1 MKSLLALLL
10 SSFCIA
16 SLRSLLRSS
25 TRFAVLAVSL
35 CSALHSSFAAPLR
48 PNIILIN
55 IDDLGYADISPF
67 GGKVPTPQ
75 LDRMAKEGMKLTS
88 HYAAPVCSPSRA
100 AMMTGCYPKR
110 VLPIPGVLFPAAA
123 VGLNPNQTTVAEILK
138 GTGYAT
144 ACIGKWHLGD
154 QPEFLPTAQGFDSYL
169 GIPYSNDM
177 GPRSE
182 GSKSNP
188 DKPIPPEKEVAKKGV
203 DPKQYGGDE
212 TGLKG
217 ASQPPLPLLDGG
229 NVVERVKAAEHHTFT
244 RRYTERAVK
253 FIRENQQKP
262 FFLYLPHNAVHFPLY
277 PHQDY
282 IGKSGISL
290 QKDWVLEV
298 DWSVGQVL
306 DTLREL
312 KLDQN
317 TLVIFT
323 SDNGGPLQQGADN
336 TPFRGGKGS
345 TLEGGMRVC
354 TIAWWPG
361 KVAADSETKAITSH
375 MDWLPTFASLA
386 GATVPPA
393 VGQKRPNDDITKPI
407 DGIDIS
413 SLLLGKPGVFKPR
426 GTFFYYHGFNLQ
438 AVRSGPWKL
447 HLAKGELYNL
457 DADIGEAKDVAAQ
470 HPDQLTKLRQLA
482 EAMKADLG
490 DKTKDAPGVREL
502 GRVAN
507 PQPLIAPDGT
517 VRAGFDKI
525 AKSLP

>member
-1 MKSLLALLL
+1 MRRLAVFLF
-10 SSFCIA
+10 SSFVI
-16 SLRSLLRSS
+16 
-25 TRFAVLAVSL
+25 LA
-35 CSALHSSFAAPLR
+35 SSFSAALPSEASAR
-48 PNIILIN
+48 DGQPNIILIN

-123 VGLNPNQTTVAEILK
+123 VGLNPNTTTVAEVLK
-138 GTGYAT
+138 GAGYAT

-154 QPEFLPTAQGFDSYL
+154 QPEFLPTNQGFDHYF

-177 GPRSE
+177 GPRGE

-203 DPKQYGGDE
+203 DPKKLGGDE

-217 ASQPPLPLLDGG
+217 ASQPPLPLLDDR

-253 FIRENQQKP
+253 VIRDNQKQP
-262 FFLYLPHNAVHFPLY
+262 FFLYLPHNAVHFPHY
-277 PHQDY
+277 PHQEY

-290 QKDWVLEV
+290 QKDWVIEV
-298 DWSVGQVL
+298 DWSVGQIL
-306 DTLREL
+306 GALREL
-312 KLDQN
+312 KLDSN

-336 TPFRGGKGS
+336 TPLRGGKGS

-361 KVAADSETKAITSH
+361 KVAAGSQTNAITSH
-375 MDWLPTFASLA
+375 MDWLPTFGELA
-386 GATVPPA
+386 RCKS
-393 VGQKRPNDDITKPI
+393 VGELKL
-407 DGIDIS
+407 DGQDIS
-413 SLLLGKPGVFKPR
+413 SVLLGKSDATGHDV
-426 GTFFYYHGFNLQ
+426 FFYYRGFDLE
-438 AVRSGPWKL
+438 AVRSGPWKYQFATKQL
-447 HLAKGELYNL
+447 FNL
-457 DADIGEAKDVAAQ
+457 DTDIGEATNVAKDHADIVA
-470 HPDQLTKLRQLA
+470 QLQKHA

-502 GRVAN
+502 GRVEN
-507 PQPLIAPDGT
+507 PQPLIGHDGT
-517 VRAGFDKI
+517 VRAGFNKI
-525 AKSLP
+525 AKKLP

>member
-1 MKSLLALLL
+1 MKSLLAFLL
-10 SSFCIA
+10 SSFAI
-16 SLRSLLRSS
+16 
-25 TRFAVLAVSL
+25 
-35 CSALHSSFAAPLR
+35 LHSSFSAP

-67 GGKVPTPQ
+67 GGKVATPQ

-123 VGLNPNQTTVAEILK
+123 VGLNPNQTTVAEVLK
-138 GTGYAT
+138 GADYAT

-154 QPEFLPTAQGFDSYL
+154 QPEFLPTSQGFDHYF

-203 DPKQYGGDE
+203 DPKNYGGDE

-217 ASQPPLPLLDGG
+217 ASQPPLPLVDDH
-229 NVVERVKAAEHHTFT
+229 NVVERVKVSEHHTFT

-253 FIRENQQKP
+253 FIRDNQKKP
-262 FFLYLPHNAVHFPLY
+262 FFLYLPHNAVHFPHY

-290 QKDWVLEV
+290 QKDWCMEV

-306 DTLREL
+306 DVLREL
-312 KLDQN
+312 KLDAN

-336 TPFRGGKGS
+336 TPLRGGKGS

-361 KVAADSETKAITSH
+361 KVAAGAETKAITSH
-375 MDWLPTFASLA
+375 MDWLPTFGTLARCKSLEELKFD
-386 GATVPPA
+386 GKDISPILL
-393 VGQKRPNDDITKPI
+393 GQKDATGHD
-407 DGIDIS
+407 
-413 SLLLGKPGVFKPR
+413 VFH
-426 GTFFYYHGFNLQ
+426 YYRGFNLE

-447 HLAKGELYNL
+447 HLAKTELHNL
-457 DADIGEAKDVAAQ
+457 DSDVGEANNVAAD
-470 HPDQLTKLRQLA
+470 HPEIVAQLQKHA
-482 EAMKADLG
+482 ETMKSDLG

-502 GRVAN
+502 GRVEN
-507 PQPLIAPDGT
+507 PQPLISADGT
-517 VRAGFDKI
+517 VRPGFNKI
-525 AKSLP
+525 AKTLP

>member
-1 MKSLLALLL
+1 MRLVILL
-10 SSFCIA
+10 SSFVI
-16 SLRSLLRSS
+16 
-25 TRFAVLAVSL
+25 V
-35 CSALHSSFAAPLR
+35 HSSFAAAQR

-55 IDDLGYADISPF
+55 IDDLGYADIGPF
-67 GGKVPTPQ
+67 GSKNLTPH

-123 VGLNPNQTTVAEILK
+123 VGLHPDEITVAEVLK
-138 GTGYAT
+138 PGGYAT

-154 QPEFLPTAQGFDSYL
+154 QPEFLPTAQGFDHYF

-177 GPRSE
+177 GPRGE

-203 DPKQYGGDE
+203 DPKTYGGDE

-217 ASQPPLPLLDGG
+217 AAQPPLPLVDDRH
-229 NVVERVKAAEHHTFT
+229 VVERVKAAQQHTIT

-253 FIRENQQKP
+253 YIREHQQQP
-262 FFLYLPHNAVHFPLY
+262 FFLYLAHNAVHFPLY
-277 PHQDY
+277 PHPDY
-282 IGKSGISL
+282 LGKSGL
-290 QKDWVLEV
+290 GLLGDWVREV
-298 DWSVGQVL
+298 DWSVGQIL

-336 TPFRGGKGS
+336 TPLRGGKGS

-361 KVAADSETKAITSH
+361 KIDAGSQTDAITSH
-375 MDWLPTFASLA
+375 MDWLPTFAALGDA
-386 GATVPPA
+386 RPPA
-393 VGQKRPNDDITKPI
+393 GHKL
-407 DGIDIS
+407 DGIDLS
-413 SLLLGKPGVFKPR
+413 PLLLGKLDAFKPR
-426 GTFFYYHGFNLQ
+426 DTFFFFSGFNLQ

-447 HLAKGELYNL
+447 HLAKTELYNL
-457 DADIGEAKDVAAQ
+457 DTDTGESKNVAKKHPAIVARLKA
-470 HPDQLTKLRQLA
+470 LA
-482 EAMKADLG
+482 KSMEEDLG
-490 DKTKDAPGVREL
+490 AKSKDALGVRPL
-502 GRVAN
+502 GRVAK
-507 PQPLIAPDGT
+507 PLPLIDHNGQIRP
-517 VRAGFDKI
+517 GFDGI
-525 AKSLP
+525 AKKLP